1 MSSPCF
7 DIVEIITR
15 FFADATFR
23 EQASL
28 PDTDIGALIS
38 AQLDD
43 QHRAIWDDERAT
55 MPAGVIDQL
64 GNAMRT
70 AAQNDLGFRF
80 TNTPPDDVMG
90 FARDRAIE
98 VSFRYTETEVVA
110 RIAHTRRH
118 PSWLLTARVEEPSR
132 A

>member
-1 MSSPCF
+1 MSNPCF
-7 DIVEIITR
+7 DIGEIISR
-15 FFADATFR
+15 FFMDATFK
-23 EQASL
+23 EKASQD
-28 PDTDIGALIS
+28 DTDIAALIS
-38 AQLDD
+38 AQLDSE
-43 QHRAIWDDERAT
+43 HRAIWDDERAT

-64 GNAMRT
+64 GHAIRT
-70 AAQNDLGFRF
+70 AAQNDLAFRF

-98 VSFRYTETEVVA
+98 VSFRYTETEIVA